1 MKINN
6 KGFLL
11 METIVTVCIIAT
23 LATSAY
29 LYVSKTASRFE
40 ERTNYENVVDVYKVN
55 TLKQYLEEKTE
66 VFKTGLG
73 SDNYIQI
80 SDTNLGSLKTDLKI
94 EKAYLIINKVEGK
107 NSISTTN
114 KALKDYIKW
123 LKVDGDSNLRLIV
136 WFKGENG
143 EDGTF
148 ANMKISI
155 VTS

>member
-40 ERTNYENVVDVYKVN
+40 ERTNYENVVDVYKTN
-55 TLKQYLEEKTE
+55 TLKQYLE
-66 VFKTGLG
+66 
-73 SDNYIQI
+73 
-80 SDTNLGSLKTDLKI
+80 
-94 EKAYLIINKVEGK
+94 K
-107 NSISTTN
+107 NSLLNIGEVTN
-114 KALKDYIKW
+114 FGDLGDLDIKW
-123 LKVDGDSNLRLIV
+123 AYIIMDTEDNKDELYDNLDEDDPELNALRDYLKWLSIDDNIDGDSNLRLIV
-136 WFKGENG
+136 WFKGKNG

-148 ANMKISI
+148 ANLKISI